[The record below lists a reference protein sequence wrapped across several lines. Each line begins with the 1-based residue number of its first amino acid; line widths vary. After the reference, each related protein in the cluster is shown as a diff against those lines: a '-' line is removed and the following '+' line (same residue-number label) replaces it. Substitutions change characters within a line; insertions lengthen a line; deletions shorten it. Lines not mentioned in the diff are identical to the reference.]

1 MNEPTTSNA
10 ESAPAVA
17 VQRRVRHLR
26 ITKNDIHG
34 ARRNCWDRCPIARS
48 LRRNFPGNKVQ
59 VFDEHILLNGYQ
71 FPHTDDTHEFTEAW
85 NEGPVRST
93 TLEMPDFGDTLKMP
107 NDEASHARPVA
118 HDCKPKP

>member
-1 MNEPTTSNA
+1 MKNKTSNV
-10 ESAPAVA
+10 EGTPAVA

-26 ITKNDIHG
+26 ITKKDIHG

-71 FPHTDDTHEFTEAW
+71 FQHTDDTHEFNVAW
-85 NEGPVRST
+85 NRGPVRST
-93 TLEMPDFGDTLKMP
+93 TLEIPDFGDTLKMP
-107 NDEASHARPVA
+107 NDQTHA
-118 HDCKPKP
+118 